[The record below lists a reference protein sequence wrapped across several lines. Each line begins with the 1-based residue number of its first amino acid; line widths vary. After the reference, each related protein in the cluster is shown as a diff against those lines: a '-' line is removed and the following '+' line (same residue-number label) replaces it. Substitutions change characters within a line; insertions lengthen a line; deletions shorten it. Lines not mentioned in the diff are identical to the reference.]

1 MKKFEYQIV
10 LLPFIYSSRLIIAR
24 QSKKIQD
31 HNIFLILN
39 LLVAKKS
46 PKRPKVLVSFS
57 KQKIRNSYNCVMT
70 CINWIRK
77 QISSIELTYANHE
90 KKMQNRKIKIDNR
103 KKQDCYTLKND

>member
-1 MKKFEYQIV
+1 
-10 LLPFIYSSRLIIAR
+10 
-24 QSKKIQD
+24 
-31 HNIFLILN
+31 
-39 LLVAKKS
+39 
-46 PKRPKVLVSFS
+46 
-57 KQKIRNSYNCVMT
+57 MT